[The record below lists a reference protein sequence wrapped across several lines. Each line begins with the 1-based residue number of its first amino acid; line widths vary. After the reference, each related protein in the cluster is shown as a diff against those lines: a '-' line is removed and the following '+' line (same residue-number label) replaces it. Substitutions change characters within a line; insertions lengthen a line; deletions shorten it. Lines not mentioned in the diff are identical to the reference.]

1 MSFTYPLQIQDPSQR
16 RRILLLMVLN
26 LFLMGLIG
34 AFLVRYYFAEPE
46 RHRSANPSHRVER
59 IAARL
64 PAGDAAILH
73 MEFATRSEEI
83 EQASDAFRIA
93 REKVRLAL
101 RAEPFDAGAARTA
114 MAEAGTKRQRL
125 DELTQDVI
133 ASAAAKMTAE
143 GRKALAG
150 WPSRTRV
157 SSEDIRFRFPFYTW
171 LHSR

>member
-1 MSFTYPLQIQDPSQR
+1 MSFAYPPQGRPSKR
-16 RRILLLMVLN
+16 RWILLLTVVN
-26 LFLMGLIG
+26 LFLLGLIG
-34 AFLVRYYFAEPE
+34 AFLVRYYFAEPS
-46 RHRSANPSHRVER
+46 RHRSTSPAHRIER

-64 PAGDAAILH
+64 HAGDAAILR
-73 MEFATRSEEI
+73 MEFAARSEEL
-83 EQASDAFRIA
+83 EKASDAFRVA

-101 RAEPFDAGAARTA
+101 RMEPFDADAARTA
-114 MAEAGTKRQRL
+114 MADAGTKHQQL

-150 WPSRTRV
+150 WPPRTRV
-157 SSEDIRFRFPFYTW
+157 LSEAIRSGFTFYTW